1 MTRPEP
7 ITQAPSGRT
16 GKGSRHDWTALG
28 MAVVAVLAV
37 VMAVEGA
44 VTAQGTSPTLSP
56 TTSTTVV
63 TDDTGT
69 VVTFPADPAR
79 IISLAPAN
87 TEIVYALGAGD
98 RLVGGTDAD
107 DYPAEAAELP
117 DVASYTGVLMEQVV
131 ALDPD
136 LVLAG
141 GNGLTSDADIARLRE
156 LGYPV
161 VVVYAATVDGVLDD
175 IRLVGDAIGGPAVA
189 WAQAITEAMHTS
201 IDRIADL
208 AAATGTSP
216 RTFYELG
223 DQPELYGPAPDSFIA
238 DLVGL
243 AGGDAITTTDPA
255 VFSIPVEQLI
265 VADPEVVLLGDAA
278 YGVCPDVVTARPGW
292 ADISAVRTGAIR
304 PVNDTV
310 ITRPGPRLAEGLASL
325 ARAIHPELAGQLVDF
340 PADPPMCTMDA
351 PAPSSGQP

>member
-1 MTRPEP
+1 MTRSELT
-7 ITQAPSGRT
+7 TQAPSGST
-16 GKGSRHDWTALG
+16 GKGSRHDWPRWGVSLA
-28 MAVVAVLAV
+28 AALAV
-37 VMAVEGA
+37 AIAIGGSA
-44 VTAQGTSPTLSP
+44 AAQGPVPALSP
-56 TTSTTVV
+56 APSTRAV

-69 VVTFPADPAR
+69 LVTITTEPVR
-79 IISLAPAN
+79 VISLAPAN

-107 DYPAEAAELP
+107 DYPPEAAGLP

-141 GNGLTSDADIARLRE
+141 GNGLTPVADIARMRE

-161 VVVYAATVDGVLDD
+161 VVVYPASVDAVLDD
-175 IRLVGDAIGGPAVA
+175 IQLVGDALGGEAVA
-189 WAQAITEAMHTS
+189 RVQAITAGMDAAM
-201 IDRIADL
+201 DRIASL
-208 AAATGTSP
+208 AAATGTTP

-238 DLVGL
+238 DLVEL

-255 VFSIPVEQLI
+255 VFSIPLEQLI
-265 VADPEVVLLGDAA
+265 VADPEVILLGDAA
-278 YGVCPDVVTARPGW
+278 YGVCPDVVRARAGW

-310 ITRPGPRLAEGLASL
+310 ISRPGPRLAEGLASL
-325 ARAIHPELAGQLVDF
+325 ARAIHPELLDQLADL
-340 PADPPMCTMDA
+340 PADPPMCATGA
-351 PAPSSGQP
+351 PAAPSDQP